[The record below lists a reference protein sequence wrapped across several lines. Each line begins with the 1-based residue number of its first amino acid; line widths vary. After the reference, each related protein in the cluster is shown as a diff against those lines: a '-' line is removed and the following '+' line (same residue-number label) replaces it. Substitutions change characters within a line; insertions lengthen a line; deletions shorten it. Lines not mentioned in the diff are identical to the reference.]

1 MGIANWS
8 LLAAGVALSTTACGH
23 ATTVGTDYEPSLDFG
38 FYNTFAW
45 NEAAILRTRDARL
58 DDDPFFEDR
67 LFEAVERELATRG
80 IRHEESAP
88 DLLLHY
94 HLSVADHIDVFEAK
108 PRWDNPRPEYEPGKE
123 VVKYEQGTVVLHFVD
138 PATDET
144 LWIGW
149 GQGDIGAALTESIKM
164 REWVDGVV
172 ALMFEDFP
180 ILSTGTP
187 RRW

>member
-1 MGIANWS
+1 MGFANWS
-8 LLAAGVALSTTACGH
+8 LLAAVVALSTTACGH
-23 ATTVGTDYEPSLDFG
+23 ATTAGTDYEPSLNFG
-38 FYNTFAW
+38 FYDTFAW

-58 DDDPFFEDR
+58 DDNPFFEDR

-88 DLLLHY
+88 ELLLHY

-108 PRWDNPRPEYEPGKE
+108 PRWDDPTPKYTPGRE
-123 VVKYEQGTVVLHFVD
+123 VVQYEQGTVVLHFVD
-138 PATDET
+138 PATGET

-149 GQGDIGAALTESIKM
+149 GQGDINAALTESIKM
-164 REWVDGVV
+164 REWVDDVV

-187 RRW
+187 PR